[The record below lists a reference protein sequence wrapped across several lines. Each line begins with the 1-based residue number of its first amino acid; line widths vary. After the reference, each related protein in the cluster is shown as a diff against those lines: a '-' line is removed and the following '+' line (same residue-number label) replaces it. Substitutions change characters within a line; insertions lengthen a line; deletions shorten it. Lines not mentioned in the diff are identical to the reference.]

1 MWAVIGSLLWFLVFS
16 AVVWILFRWA
26 GASLPRL
33 RDLYLLRIPILTVA
47 SVWGFCLA
55 AAFLPGARALLSNA
69 FDLMGGAFDVGP
81 GLGISWATMLF
92 FMVSVNLVSLSACL
106 LGSVV
111 MVTWRLVRLYGP
123 RRFLSQ
129 DPAKFNPNIE
139 LRHLTIFLP
148 LIAVPVVTLAL
159 YKSVASSALPET
171 SASEAIIAAALGIT
185 AAVVGALLSVVLLW
199 LTNLAQRYWTR
210 RPYASRPEDA
220 PASTSDIVGKS
231 PDFFVPT
238 AAPPAANTLMDRARR
253 HRPKEGLAR
262 KATAFVDRLLPED
275 AKPGYLERTEDGKVL
290 ILPGHVAAGV
300 LLILTFLVYLAIG
313 VLVYAFAYH
322 TNLLTLSFV
331 PTLCYL
337 LLLAML
343 LCWALSGLAFFF
355 DRYRIPVLLPLLA
368 VLLVA
373 SAIGPDYYYPTVP
386 QQANTET
393 GESGSAGANDDSPDT
408 MIVVAA
414 NGGGIQAAAW
424 TARVLTGLE
433 QDCRETPECGQDF
446 GREIRLISSV
456 SGGSAGTMY
465 FLNEYQEDG
474 TLPEKGLDEIV
485 TRAEG
490 SSLDH
495 IAWGL
500 LYPDLARTVNVL
512 FPWVQG
518 PFGLDRGQTLDKA
531 WLREDMAW
539 PRRQGIEQGLSRW
552 QEDAAAGRRP
562 GVIFNTTIAETGQRL
577 PLSTVTLPEDVPG
590 GIRYK
595 RLLEG
600 IDPKPT
606 IPVVTAAR
614 LSAAFPYVSPAARAK
629 EPPGTKVSED
639 GFHEDHIVDG
649 GYYDNFGTSSLV
661 EWLDWELTRNPT
673 QRPERVLVVQ
683 IIASSSADDLG
694 PRGAEGW
701 SSERLDRILYQAIAP
716 AGTVLNVRGAGQRTH
731 SAVELELLSEKWD
744 ESNPCVAIS
753 RVPFEFDGPEPPLSW
768 HLTQR
773 DRLELATS
781 WQSKSAE
788 RDRVIE
794 FLTDR
799 GEGCG

>member
-1 MWAVIGSLLWFLVFS
+1 MWALIGSLLWFLLFS
-16 AVVWILFRWA
+16 AAMWLLFRRMV
-26 GASLPRL
+26 ASLPTW
-33 RDLYLLRIPILTVA
+33 RDYYLLRVPILTVV
-47 SVWGFCLA
+47 SIWGLCLA
-55 AAFLPGARALLSNA
+55 ALLPGTRTLLGNG
-69 FDLMGGAFDVGP
+69 FDLMGGAFDSGS
-81 GLGISWATMLF
+81 GLNILWASMRR
-92 FMVSVNLVSLSACL
+92 FMVAVGLVSFSACL

-123 RRFLSQ
+123 KRFLDEDS
-129 DPAKFNPNIE
+129 ANVKPNIE
-139 LRHLTIFLP
+139 VRHLIIFLP
-148 LIAVPVVTLAL
+148 LIAVPVVALAL
-159 YKSVASSALPET
+159 GKSIASSTLPET
-171 SASEAIIAAALGIT
+171 SASEVIIALTLGIT
-185 AAVVGALLSVVLLW
+185 AAVAGGLLSLALLW

-210 RPYASRPEDA
+210 SPYAGRPEDVLA
-220 PASTSDIVGKS
+220 NTSEIVGKS
-231 PDFFVPT
+231 PDLLMPT
-238 AAPPAANTLMDRARR
+238 AAPLAASSLLDRARR
-253 HRPKEGLAR
+253 HRPKEGVAEW
-262 KATAFVDRLLPED
+262 ATGFIDRLLPED
-275 AKPGYLERTEDGKVL
+275 AKPGYLERTKDGDVL
-290 ILPGHVAAGV
+290 ILSGHVAAGV
-300 LLILTFLVYLAIG
+300 LLTLTFLIYLAIG
-313 VLVYAFAYH
+313 VLVYALAYH
-322 TNLLTLSFV
+322 TNTLTLSFV
-331 PTLCYL
+331 PTLCYV

-393 GESGSAGANDDSPDT
+393 GESGSAGANDNSPDT

-433 QDCRETPECGQDF
+433 KDCRGSPGCGQDF
-446 GREIRLISSV
+446 GREIHLISSV

-474 TLPEKGLDEIV
+474 TLPETGLDEIV
-485 TRAEG
+485 KRAEG

-495 IAWGL
+495 VVWGL

-512 FPWVQG
+512 LPWVGG

-531 WLREDMAW
+531 WLREDMTW
-539 PRRQGIEQGLSRW
+539 PRRQGIEQGLSEW
-552 QEDAAAGRRP
+552 QEDATAGRRP

-629 EPPGTKVSED
+629 EPPGTEVSED

-661 EWLDWELTRNPT
+661 EWLEWELMRNPA

-683 IIASSSADDLG
+683 IIASPSVDDLG
-694 PRGAEGW
+694 PRGDEEWA
-701 SSERLDRILYQAIAP
+701 SERLDRVLYQAIAP
-716 AGTVLNVRGAGQRTH
+716 AGTALNVRGAGQRTH
-731 SAVELELLSEKWD
+731 SVVELDLLRERWD
-744 ESNPCVAIS
+744 KSNPCVSIS
-753 RVPFEFDGPEPPLSW
+753 RVSFEFDGPAPPLSW

-773 DRLELATS
+773 DRLELATA
-781 WQSKSAE
+781 WQSKAE
-788 RDRVIE
+788 EREQVIE
-794 FLTDR
+794 FLTEQ
-799 GEGCG
+799 GESCG

>member
-1 MWAVIGSLLWFLVFS
+1 
-16 AVVWILFRWA
+16 
-26 GASLPRL
+26 L
-33 RDLYLLRIPILTVA
+33 RDLYLLRVPTLTVV

-55 AAFLPGARALLSNA
+55 AAFLPGARSLLSNA
-69 FDLMGGAFDVGP
+69 FDLMGGAFDMGP
-81 GLGISWATMLF
+81 GLDISWATMLY
-92 FMVSVNLVSLSACL
+92 FMVSVGLVSLSACL

-123 RRFLSQ
+123 RRFLDL
-129 DPAKFNPNIE
+129 DPARFNPNIE
-139 LRHLTIFLP
+139 LRHLAIFLP
-148 LIAVPVVTLAL
+148 LIAVPVVALAL
-159 YKSVASSALPET
+159 YKSIASSALPET

-185 AAVVGALLSVVLLW
+185 AAVVGALLAVILLW
-199 LTNLAQRYWTR
+199 LTNLAQRYGTR
-210 RPYASRPEDA
+210 CPYASRPDDDL
-220 PASTSDIVGKS
+220 ASASGIVGKS

-238 AAPPAANTLMDRARR
+238 PARR
-253 HRPKEGLAR
+253 DHASILLDRVRRQDPPFELAQGV
-262 KATAFVDRLLPED
+262 TEFIDGLLPED

-300 LLILTFLVYLAIG
+300 LFALTFLIYLAIG
-313 VLVYAFAYH
+313 VLVYALAYH

-373 SAIGPDYYYPTVP
+373 SAIGSDYYYPTVP

-433 QDCRETPECGQDF
+433 KDCQATPGCGQDF

-474 TLPEKGLDEIV
+474 TLPEQGLDEIV
-485 TRAEG
+485 IRAEG

-512 FPWVQG
+512 LPWVGG

-531 WLREDMAW
+531 WLREEMTW
-539 PRRQGIEQGLSRW
+539 PKRQGIEQGLSRW
-552 QEDAAAGRRP
+552 QEDATAGRRP

-600 IDPKPT
+600 MDPKPT

-629 EPPGTKVSED
+629 EPPETEVSED

-661 EWLDWELTRNPT
+661 EWLEWELRRNPT

-683 IIASSSADDLG
+683 IIASPSVDDLG

-701 SSERLDRILYQAIAP
+701 ASERLDRVLYQAIAP
-716 AGTVLNVRGAGQRTH
+716 AGTALNVRGAGQRTH
-731 SAVELELLSEKWD
+731 SVVELDLLRERWD
-744 ESNPCVAIS
+744 KSNPCVSIS
-753 RVPFEFDGPEPPLSW
+753 RVPFEFDGPAPPLSW

-781 WQSKSAE
+781 WQSKAE
-788 RDRVIE
+788 EREQVIE
-794 FLTDR
+794 FLTDQ
-799 GEGCG
+799 GESCE